1 MPGGMNSLG
10 VSALPAKS
18 DELLSA
24 YLTVALVWVV
34 ANALTL
40 APSGLY
46 GRLVGTVILFC
57 VLPGALIVS
66 RALALA
72 SADRKAPPWPEVL
85 LLGSAVS
92 YLVTTT
98 IVLLLGYVPQP
109 ITYAALLGICD
120 VVILAVLY
128 LNYRSRLRLW
138 SPVSLDRSNAG
149 TVALVALVLV
159 VLLAAFVRLGN
170 LGYGEYVGDEIDVV
184 YRARQAILG
193 NQEELFLQRKGPV
206 QIMVT
211 AAFALGTNSFDELPL
226 RLPFALASV
235 LSVATL
241 YLLGASAWNRR
252 VGLLAAAALAID
264 GVVVGFSR
272 VVQYGG
278 VVLLT
283 LVVIVYCLHRMSTS
297 EEAGLRGRY
306 LSLALILLASAL
318 LAHYEAAM
326 VAVPMV
332 MLLFRERKRVFARE
346 NLKELAV
353 AVVIVLAL
361 LLVFYVPFV
370 LHPHFSETTDAY
382 ANDQMGFG
390 EGPFNNV
397 GRFVGTNIF
406 YNSVYY
412 MVLAALL
419 WGLGTFAV
427 LSRALPKR
435 WRAGAYVGVALVA
448 AGTILSLVAPGSL
461 ASEGR
466 SWALVCFV
474 PALALTVWFASPNRL
489 EQAMFAWFFTVFIVS
504 TFLVK
509 TQHLHFYTMAPSAA
523 LVAALGLDW
532 VITRVT
538 SAPAERCTLGGL
550 GGRRRGVR
558 RAGGL
563 PLPGVRSDQP
573 SVRRGLP
580 RPSKQPVLDA
590 ADRVPSRRLLR
601 LSTPVGLESR
611 VAPLP
616 AGRVARDVHEQPEA
630 DQAGM
635 GLHARAIE
643 GRRGATLLS
652 LRRIVHPARE
662 QGDVS
667 HRVGRGKIRPDRPDQ
682 DRRRAADADL
692 RAEGCGCARARAQ
705 LRRRDVRCGLR
716 AGRLAE
722 RVPARLSVWAEGIG
736 RGGPAPA
743 IGRTGAG
750 PWPGRAQRLR
760 TGERSELLLRRA
772 RACTTLL
779 SPWSATALEQ
789 QVGSQSQVTFGILA
803 GVNEEATSQARSC
816 SRAVT
821 ERARRA
827 RSAT

>member
-1 MPGGMNSLG
+1 LE

-18 DELLSA
+18 DKLLSA

-34 ANALTL
+34 ANMLTL

-46 GRLVGTVILFC
+46 GRLVGAVILFC

-109 ITYAALLGICD
+109 ITYAALLGVCD
-120 VVILAVLY
+120 VIILVVLY
-128 LNYRSRLRLW
+128 LNYRSRLQLW
-138 SPVSLDRSNAG
+138 SRSPVSLDRSNAG
-149 TVALVALVLV
+149 TVALVLV

-297 EEAGLRGRY
+297 EEAGLRRRY

-326 VAVPMV
+326 VAVPMA

-346 NLKELAV
+346 NLKELTV

-361 LLVFYVPFV
+361 LVVFYVPFV

-382 ANDQMGFG
+382 ANVQMGFG

-427 LSRALPKR
+427 LSRALPAR
-435 WRAGAYVGVALVA
+435 WRAGAYVAVALVV
-448 AGTILSLVAPGSL
+448 AGTILSLIAPGSL

-474 PALALTVWFASPNRL
+474 PALALAVWFASPKRI

-532 VITRVT
+532 VITKGRLPQLNAVRWVAWAAGVGVYAVLAGYLYLVFVQT
-538 SAPAERCTLGGL
+538 SPQYAVDFPDHRSSLYWTPQTEFPPGGFF
-550 GGRRRGVR
+550 GF
-558 RAGGL
+558 
-563 PLPGVRSDQP
+563 
-573 SVRRGLP
+573 
-580 RPSKQPVLDA
+580 
-590 ADRVPSRRLLR
+590 
-601 LSTPVGLESR
+601 
-611 VAPLP
+611 
-616 AGRVARDVHEQPEA
+616 
-630 DQAGM
+630 
-635 GLHARAIE
+635 
-643 GRRGATLLS
+643 
-652 LRRIVHPARE
+652 
-662 QGDVS
+662 
-667 HRVGRGKIRPDRPDQ
+667 PDRK
-682 DRRRAADADL
+682 
-692 RAEGCGCARARAQ
+692 
-705 LRRRDVRCGLR
+705 
-716 AGRLAE
+716 
-722 RVPARLSVWAEGIG
+722 SV
-736 RGGPAPA
+736 
-743 IGRTGAG
+743 
-750 PWPGRAQRLR
+750 
-760 TGERSELLLRRA
+760 
-772 RACTTLL
+772 
-779 SPWSATALEQ
+779 
-789 QVGSQSQVTFGILA
+789 V
-803 GVNEEATSQARSC
+803 
-816 SRAVT
+816 
-821 ERARRA
+821 
-827 RSAT
+827 